1 MISVHPAQ
9 LLRRARPTHTIPV
22 PNPIIQGY
30 LEEAAVALQ
39 QEEGAAEEG
48 MQMTQWARKRSR
60 WE

>member
-48 MQMTQWARKRSR
+48 MQMTQWVR
-60 WE
+60 